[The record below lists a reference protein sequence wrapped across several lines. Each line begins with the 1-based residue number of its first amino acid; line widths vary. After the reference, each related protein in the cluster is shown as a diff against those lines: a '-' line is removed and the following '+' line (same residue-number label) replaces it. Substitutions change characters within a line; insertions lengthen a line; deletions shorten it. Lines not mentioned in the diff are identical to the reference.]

1 MKQYFMD
8 LTCFIPKNK
17 AHEAAQE
24 FARQYQHCLI
34 DEENLNEE
42 FFPTLKKT
50 VEAINKKFTRCANIY
65 FHYQEFH
72 TGTMR
77 AEIEG
82 NFYFSIVEVKRY
94 ELHKPTGRDPIFDLM
109 GDMKPH

>member
-8 LTCFIPKNK
+8 LTCYIPKNK

-24 FARQYQHCLI
+24 FAREYQHCLI
-34 DEENLNEE
+34 DEEKLEE
-42 FFPTLKKT
+42 FLKTMKDK
-50 VEAINKKFTRCANIY
+50 VEAINKKFTRCQNIY

-82 NFYFSIVEVKRY
+82 NFYFSIVEVKRH
-94 ELHKPTGRDPIFDLM
+94 ELSEPTGRDPIYDLM
-109 GDMKPH
+109 GDMKAH